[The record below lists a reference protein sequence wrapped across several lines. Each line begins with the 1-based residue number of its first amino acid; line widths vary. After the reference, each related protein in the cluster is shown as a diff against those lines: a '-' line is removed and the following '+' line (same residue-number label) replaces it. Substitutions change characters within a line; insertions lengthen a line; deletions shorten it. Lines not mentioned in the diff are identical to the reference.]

1 LKKIKK
7 THPEKSN
14 KRYKA
19 ERKEKKIVK
28 RPHTCPVVYLQN
40 FSKISP
46 KYYEKLKNF
55 NIKTYREP
63 SRNEFMIYAHDK
75 LTNSKIL
82 YASLQNIGVRKEFYS
97 KRVESYLKV
106 LESRVGKQFRKIRD
120 MSISTFI
127 DPFPVFR
134 FIMSQLIRTP
144 KFQEKIRKD
153 QVYLMEMN
161 EEDFRESIMRGLLV
175 QKPTEVTSKSLKK
188 IHEDF
193 IMNNLLETIYK
204 WSTIILATNNTDIP
218 FVTSDSPVVYNN
230 AEFFPSY
237 LNKEK
242 RIEFSMVFNPDTV
255 TFYFPID
262 PRFSLIINNFN
273 NEKKEPTITDEVIFD
288 KDLVMTMNMLEYQ
301 YSERFI
307 YLRERNEDLVKEIR
321 DKCGKV
327 LNKDYQPMEHSYT
340 VMKEETDKNAK

>member
-1 LKKIKK
+1 M
-7 THPEKSN
+7 HPKKSN
-14 KRYKA
+14 KKYKV
-19 ERKEKKIVK
+19 EKEEKKLVK

-40 FSKISP
+40 FSTISS

-55 NIKTYREP
+55 DAKSYREP
-63 SRNEFMIYAHDK
+63 KRNEFMIFAHDK
-75 LTNSKIL
+75 IKNSKIFKT
-82 YASLQNIGVRKEFYS
+82 SLHNIGIRKEFYS
-97 KRVESYLKV
+97 NRVESYLKA

-120 MSISTFI
+120 MTIATFI

-153 QVYLMEMN
+153 QIYLMEMD
-161 EEDFRESIMRGLLV
+161 EVDFRESIMRGLFV
-175 QKPTEVTSKSLKK
+175 QKPAEVTSKSLKN

-204 WSTIILATNNTDIP
+204 WSIITLATNNTDIP
-218 FVTSDSPVVYNN
+218 FITSDSPVVYNN

-237 LNKEK
+237 LNEER
-242 RIEFSMVFNPDTV
+242 RIEFSMVFSQHA

-262 PRFSLIINNFN
+262 PRFAFIINRFN
-273 NEKKEPTITDEVIFD
+273 NQKKEPTIIDETIFD
-288 KDLVMTMNMLEYQ
+288 PELVMTMNMLEYQ

-307 YLRERNEDLVKEIR
+307 YLREINEELVKKIR
-321 DKCGKV
+321 IKCGSD
-327 LNKDYQPMEHSYT
+327 LDKDYQSMEYSYSI
-340 VMKEETDKNAK
+340 MKEEIEKRTKLTKDT